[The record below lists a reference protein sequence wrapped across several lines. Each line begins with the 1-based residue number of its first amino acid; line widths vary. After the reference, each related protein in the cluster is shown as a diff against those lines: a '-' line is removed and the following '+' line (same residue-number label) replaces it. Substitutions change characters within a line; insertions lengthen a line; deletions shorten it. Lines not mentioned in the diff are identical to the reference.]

1 MPEEAPQ
8 DAASPFQ
15 RRHKLALQGL
25 ALGTML
31 LVPVALFFAAR
42 EGPGHGVLALLVTL
56 GVGMLLAAW
65 VG

>member
-1 MPEEAPQ
+1 MPQSSKELFE
-8 DAASPFQ
+8 

-25 ALGTML
+25 ALWFMI
-31 LVPVALFFAAR
+31 LVPVALYFAAR
-42 EGPGHGVLALLVTL
+42 AGLDIAVLALLVAL